1 MGAAGGPPRSTSRAR
16 VMVAERE
23 RKEFVEYIRGR
34 GMRVTPERMAL
45 LDEVYRQH
53 GHIDAEEILDGLRAS
68 GAKVSRAT
76 VYRNLDLLVECGLVQ
91 RQRLGRNRLL
101 YEHVHAGQQHDHL
114 ACRRCGRVVEF
125 VSPSIQAMLN
135 EICRAHGFSREDRQ
149 LQIFGLCEG
158 CVEAPEETHD
168 AEAAPPPPGAPGAH
182 PTPAPAAGTAA
193 HETHGTEVAAT
204 ARAASGG

>member
-1 MGAAGGPPRSTSRAR
+1 
-16 VMVAERE
+16 MVAERE
-23 RKEFVEYIRGR
+23 RQELIEYIRGR

-91 RQRLGRNRLL
+91 RQRLGRNRFL

-158 CVEAPEETHD
+158 CVEVSEAV
-168 AEAAPPPPGAPGAH
+168 AEAA
-182 PTPAPAAGTAA
+182 APAAGEPEAHLSSGQAVIRTRQDAAAKAVTADEIYDTGA
-193 HETHGTEVAAT
+193 APARVAA
-204 ARAASGG
+204 GG